1 VSNLAAK
8 YVADCHALVKNSEN
22 LGESQRLTRLFEL
35 EWDYQMIE
43 NPIFA
48 TYNGYPGQN
57 HRWPDVSPAEISR
70 RKQDWKHWHR
80 TLTSIDR
87 SQLNIQDALSYDLF
101 EYYLND
107 EIEGA
112 AYPEELRVISQMHG
126 PQQTIP
132 FVLGLMPVFK
142 LSDCED
148 MLARLRAVPAY
159 IDQNIDLMAEGL
171 RKGVTPPQ
179 LVQQDV
185 AQLIANQIP
194 DKPEDAPVLDAFK
207 KLPSSF
213 TDSQQKEMR
222 AEATSIFAE
231 FVAPAF
237 KKLHA
242 YFVELYLPRCR
253 QPIAFRDLPDG
264 ESWYRYL
271 VRSFTTS
278 DMTPDEVFE
287 TGHSEVARIR
297 EEMDEAIRS
306 SGFEG
311 NFDAFTHFLR
321 TDPQFYHDKAE
332 DLVREYRDISKRA
345 DPELARLFGKL
356 PSLPYGVIP
365 IPAYS
370 EKSQTTAYYQPGS
383 LQAGRPG
390 YYYVNTYDLKSR
402 PRWEM
407 EPLTLHEAVPGH
419 HLQISLAQELEGLP
433 EFRKKG
439 WITAYGE
446 GWALYAESLGKEMGF
461 YTSPYSRFG
470 QLTYEMWRAVRLVVD
485 VGMHWKGWSRQ
496 QAIDFIIENSGKTE
510 HDVRVEVDRY
520 IVWPGQALAYKIG
533 ELKIKQLRKY
543 AEDSLGTKMSLR
555 DFHDEILCHGSMPL
569 NLLEQH
575 IKNWVA
581 AGQGSGCDSARPTR
595 KTT

>member
-1 VSNLAAK
+1 MSNLTAT
-8 YVADCHALVKNSEN
+8 YIEECHALVTNSED
-22 LGESQRLTRLFEL
+22 LGESQRLKRLFEL

-57 HRWPDVSPAEISR
+57 HRWPDISQAETSR
-70 RKQDWKHWHR
+70 RRQDWQHWHR
-80 TLTSIDR
+80 TLMSIDR
-87 SQLNIQDALSYDLF
+87 GQLNTQDALSYDIF
-101 EYYLND
+101 EHYLNN

-142 LSDCED
+142 MSDCED
-148 MLARLRAVPAY
+148 ILTRLRAVPVY

-171 RKGVTPPQ
+171 RKGVAPPQ
-179 LVQQDV
+179 PVLLDV

-194 DKPEDAPVLDAFK
+194 DKPGDAPVLDALK

-213 TDSQQKEMR
+213 SNSLQKEMR
-222 AEATSIFAE
+222 AEATAIFADS
-231 FVAPAF
+231 VAPAF

-242 YFVELYLPRCR
+242 YFVETYYPGCR
-253 QPIAFRDLPDG
+253 QSIAFRDLPDG
-264 ESWYRYL
+264 ESWYPYL
-271 VRSFTTS
+271 VRSFTTT

-297 EEMDEAIRS
+297 EEMDEVIRS
-306 SGFEG
+306 SGFDG
-311 NFDAFTHFLR
+311 DFDAFTHFLR
-321 TDPQFYHDKAE
+321 TDPQFYHDRAE

-345 DPELARLFGKL
+345 DPELAKLFGKL

-461 YTSPYSRFG
+461 YTTPYSRFG

-496 QAIDFIIENSGKTE
+496 QAIDFIIDNSGKTE
-510 HDVRVEVDRY
+510 HDVKVEVDRY

-543 AEDSLGTKMSLR
+543 AEETLGAKMSLR

-575 IKNWVA
+575 IKNWVSS
-581 AGQGSGCDSARPTR
+581 GQSLS
-595 KTT
+595 